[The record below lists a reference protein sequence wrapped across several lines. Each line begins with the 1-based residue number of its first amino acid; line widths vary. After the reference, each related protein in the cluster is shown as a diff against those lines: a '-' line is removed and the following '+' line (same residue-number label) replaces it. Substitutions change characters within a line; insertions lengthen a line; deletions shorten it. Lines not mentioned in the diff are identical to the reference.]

1 VQRTPGEIRV
11 IVLASTSVARREMLS
26 AAGIIHEAIAPA
38 VDEEAAKQALR
49 HLDGRG
55 LADALAELKAVKLSS
70 RRPGDLVLGC
80 DQTLELE
87 DGTLL
92 DKPGAA
98 LAKQLYQL
106 SGRTHRLHS
115 AVVAAENGQPVWRH
129 VEQVKLTMRPLSDAF
144 IADYVAGEGA
154 AVAGCLGGYRI
165 EGRGVQLFSRI
176 EGSHFTI
183 LGLPLLPLLD
193 WLRARGDIAS

>member
-1 VQRTPGEIRV
+1 M
-11 IVLASTSVARREMLS
+11 IVLASTSAARRDMLS
-26 AAGIIHEAIAPA
+26 AAGVIHEALAAA

-49 HLDGRG
+49 HLDGRS

-87 DGTLL
+87 DGTLI

-98 LAKQLYQL
+98 VAEQLHQL
-106 SGRTHRLHS
+106 QGKTHCLYS

-129 VEQVKLTMRPLSDAF
+129 VERAKLTMRPLSDAF
-144 IADYVAGEGA
+144 IADYVTDEGA
-154 AVAGCLGGYRI
+154 AVAGCVGGYRI

-183 LGLPLLPLLD
+183 LGLPLLPLLA

>member
-1 VQRTPGEIRV
+1 M
-11 IVLASTSVARREMLS
+11 IVLASTSVARRDMLS
-26 AAGIIHEAIAPA
+26 AAGVIHEALAAA

-49 HLDGRG
+49 HLDGRS

-87 DGTLL
+87 DGTLI

-98 LAKQLYQL
+98 VAEQLRQL
-106 SGRTHRLHS
+106 QGKTHCLYS

-129 VEQVKLTMRPLSDAF
+129 VERAKLTMRPLSDAF
-144 IADYVAGEGA
+144 IADYVTDEGA
-154 AVAGCLGGYRI
+154 AVAGCVGGYRI

-183 LGLPLLPLLD
+183 LGLPLLPLLA
-193 WLRARGDIAS
+193 WLRVRGDITS

>member
-1 VQRTPGEIRV
+1 M
-11 IVLASTSVARREMLS
+11 IVLASTSVARRDMLS
-26 AAGIIHEAIAPA
+26 AAGVIHEALAAA

-49 HLDGRG
+49 HLDGRS

-87 DGTLL
+87 DGTLI

-98 LAKQLYQL
+98 VAEQLRQL
-106 SGRTHRLHS
+106 QGKTHCLYS
-115 AVVAAENGQPVWRH
+115 AGVAAENGQPVWRH
-129 VEQVKLTMRPLSDAF
+129 VERAKLTMRPLSDAF
-144 IADYVAGEGA
+144 IADYVTDEGA
-154 AVAGCLGGYRI
+154 AVAGCVGGYRI

-183 LGLPLLPLLD
+183 LGLPLLPLLA
-193 WLRARGDIAS
+193 WLRVRGDITS

>member
-1 VQRTPGEIRV
+1 M
-11 IVLASTSVARREMLS
+11 IVLASTSVARRDMLS
-26 AAGIIHEAIAPA
+26 AAGVIHEALAAA

-49 HLDGRG
+49 HLDGRS

-87 DGTLL
+87 DGTLI

-98 LAKQLYQL
+98 VAEQLRQL
-106 SGRTHRLHS
+106 QGKTHCLYS

-129 VEQVKLTMRPLSDAF
+129 VERAKLTMRPLSDAF
-144 IADYVAGEGA
+144 IADYVTDEGA
-154 AVAGCLGGYRI
+154 AVAGCVGGYRI

-183 LGLPLLPLLD
+183 LGLPLLPLLA